1 MSTTTTLPV
10 VSEDLVL
17 LQTDINNHIKSQEDL
32 YKKLKESDYV
42 LDIDKQMLGTSNTNT
57 KMVTTDNIN
66 EKINELTETSDE
78 LTKELEY
85 QTLINDYFNIY
96 YNENTK
102 LRQQYFQ
109 KINKLNKKLLEQQE
123 EIDKLN
129 PELKSLETKSST
141 NYRELKESKR
151 NLNKQKY
158 FKELYTVSA
167 VAQAFVVIVLVL
179 GITRTIP
186 KITCIIVS
194 SIIYLLLAIYVL
206 YVVLFTNTDRDVV
219 VFDKYKFP
227 INKNAISTCDT
238 AEKAKREKAK
248 ENELESK
255 LVTLL
260 DERNTKTQCLINGT
274 NSSSTTT
281 TQANDN
287 TTTTTQSNT
296 NTKTTTQSNTNTT
309 TTIPQTTIQQDISA

>member
-1 MSTTTTLPV
+1 MSTITTNPIL
-10 VSEDLVL
+10 SEDLFL
-17 LQTDINNHIKSQEDL
+17 LQTDINKHIKSQENL

-42 LDIDKQMLGTSNTNT
+42 LDIDKQMLSVPSSDIDI
-57 KMVTTDNIN
+57 VTTDNIN
-66 EKINELTETSDE
+66 DKINNLVETSDE

-102 LRQQYFQ
+102 LRQQYFE
-109 KINKLNKKLLEQQE
+109 KINNLNKRLLEQQT
-123 EIDKLN
+123 EIKKLN

-151 NLNKQKY
+151 NLDKQKY
-158 FKELYTVSA
+158 FKELYTVFTF
-167 VAQAFVVIVLVL
+167 VQAFVIIVLLL

-186 KITCIIVS
+186 KMTCIIVS
-194 SIIYLLLAIYVL
+194 SILYLVLAVYVL

-227 INKNAISTCDT
+227 INKDAISKCDT
-238 AEKAKREKAK
+238 TDKAKREKAK

-255 LVTLL
+255 LITLL
-260 DERNTKTQCLINGT
+260 DERNTKTQCLMNSS

-281 TQANDN
+281 TQANI
-287 TTTTTQSNT
+287 
-296 NTKTTTQSNTNTT
+296 NTT
-309 TTIPQTTIQQDISA
+309 TTIPQIETS